1 MQPCVTVILAGN
13 WTSLVFFLVL
23 LVLLLL
29 LPHLFFFIIH
39 ACGRVHLRVEIF
51 RARARAPAI
60 SLLIAAVSVY

>member
-23 LVLLLL
+23 LILLLL
-29 LPHLFFFIIH
+29 LPLLFFIIH